1 LRGAWGAI
9 LRGGRPTAGDRD
21 RVKNDWL
28 IMKAPKTN
36 EEIVMAYR
44 YEMVQLPPN
53 IQISASGQKGNE
65 AAVYLQNVVNEK
77 AKTGWEFYRVDTI
90 GVATKP
96 GCLDGLL
103 GKKEELTNFYVV
115 TFRQPQ

>member
-1 LRGAWGAI
+1 
-9 LRGGRPTAGDRD
+9 
-21 RVKNDWL
+21 
-28 IMKAPKTN
+28 
-36 EEIVMAYR
+36 
-44 YEMVQLPPN
+44 
-53 IQISASGQKGNE
+53 
-65 AAVYLQNVVNEK
+65 VVNEK

>member
-1 LRGAWGAI
+1 MSAH
-9 LRGGRPTAGDRD
+9 
-21 RVKNDWL
+21 N
-28 IMKAPKTN
+28 TN
-36 EEIVMAYR
+36 EEIAMAYR

-77 AKTGWEFYRVDTI
+77 AKTGWEFYRVDSI

-96 GCLDGLL
+96 GCLDGLM